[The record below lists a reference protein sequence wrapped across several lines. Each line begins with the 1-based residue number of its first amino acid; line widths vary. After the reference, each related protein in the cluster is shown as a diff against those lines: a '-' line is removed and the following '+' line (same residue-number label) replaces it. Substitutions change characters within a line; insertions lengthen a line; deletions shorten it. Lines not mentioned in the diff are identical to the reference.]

1 MKKIFIL
8 IILLLCL
15 FLCSCSKKYKGTY
28 YVKVDDNTYLN
39 VTDLYVDN
47 HKISFYI
54 SGYYIEIIN
63 PQNVVIER
71 VD

>member
-15 FLCSCSKKYKGTY
+15 CSCTRKYKGTY
-28 YVKVDDNTYLN
+28 YVKIDGNTYYH
-39 VTDLYVDN
+39 VTDLRVDE
-47 HKISFYI
+47 HRVSFYT
-54 SGYYIEIIN
+54 SGDYYVEIIN

-71 VD
+71 VN